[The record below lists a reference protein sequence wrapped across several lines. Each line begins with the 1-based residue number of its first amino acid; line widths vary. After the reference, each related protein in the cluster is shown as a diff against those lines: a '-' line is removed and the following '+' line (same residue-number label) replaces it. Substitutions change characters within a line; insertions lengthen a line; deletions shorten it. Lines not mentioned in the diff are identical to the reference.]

1 MLKMVGLI
9 VAVGLATSL
18 IVFFRPEAA
27 GEIDLFLLFLIVA
40 YPFLIGATVYFY
52 LKDQRTGVT
61 LQEEYYIKWY
71 LQSYAKLCLSENDL
85 QVMREELAGTLLRL
99 IKPVLVSVYEFNE
112 ETKRLEVVH
121 HAGMKNLPETATQG
135 YAFGEG
141 IPGWVI
147 QNQNPVILADI
158 SKEQYLQV
166 DPWAKTIELKSYAA
180 VPIIFDGKPIGIVA
194 MYSMEPNFFQDSNV
208 LIAQLATQLYGLS
221 LSRLQTAAQS
231 VDALTPP

>member
-1 MLKMVGLI
+1 MLRTVGLI
-9 VAVGLATSL
+9 VVVGLITSL
-18 IVFFRPEAA
+18 IVFFRPDT
-27 GEIDLFLLFLIVA
+27 GGGIDLFLIFLVVA

-52 LKDQRTGVT
+52 LKDQKTGVT

-71 LQSYAKLCLSENDL
+71 LQSFAKVCVSESDL
-85 QVMREELAGTLLRL
+85 QVLREELAGTLLRL
-99 IKPVLVSVYEFNE
+99 IKPVLVNVYELNT
-112 ETKRLEVVH
+112 ETKRMEVVH

-135 YAFGEG
+135 YALGEG
-141 IPGWVI
+141 IPGWVM

-180 VPIIFDGKPIGIVA
+180 VPIIVEGKPVGIVA
-194 MYSMEPNFFQDSNV
+194 MYSLEPGFFQDSNV

-221 LSRLQTAAQS
+221 LTRLQISPSAAS
-231 VDALTPP
+231 